1 MANTSDWAAARAAVE
16 ACTACPLRETCRQ
29 TVFGVGSETAEVL
42 FVGEGPGKTEDEEG
56 VPFVGPAGKLLD
68 ELLAAIGLTREH
80 VYIANIVKCRP
91 PMNRDPKPEE
101 RAACMPHLKRQME
114 LLAPKLVVCLGR
126 IAAQE
131 LISPEFRVTQ
141 EHGFWNIRGSYE
153 IMGTW
158 HPAALLRN
166 ERNLPDAFEDFKV
179 LQRRIRKVCKRTPS
193 DPIEL
198 CAGRVQ

>member
-91 PMNRDPKPEE
+91 PMMTWSKSSSIRCQGKSSSPSWAK
-101 RAACMPHLKRQME
+101 ALCMACPG
-114 LLAPKLVVCLGR
+114 ANP
-126 IAAQE
+126 
-131 LISPEFRVTQ
+131 PT
-141 EHGFWNIRGSYE
+141 
-153 IMGTW
+153 
-158 HPAALLRN
+158 
-166 ERNLPDAFEDFKV
+166 
-179 LQRRIRKVCKRTPS
+179 
-193 DPIEL
+193 
-198 CAGRVQ
+198 